1 MAGYNATLSPDEG
14 AETPVHLTLL
24 SKKSHPFNF
33 ALYNL
38 LHTSIISNMYMCSY
52 SNTPFLQKTMLVL
65 I

>member
-38 LHTSIISNMYMCSY
+38 LHTSIISNMYMY
-52 SNTPFLQKTMLVL
+52 VHVHV
-65 I
+65 